1 MRNTLIKRSIITPKR
16 FHTIKLP
23 HQINQDPVKPR
34 LSQFSHA
41 LYNTLMISLST
52 FFLFN
57 IVYNNLQYQEIEQ
70 ELKLK
75 STTLENQIQTIV
87 DEKDKQLQ
95 QEQESSNKRWIHK
108 LKCW

>member
-1 MRNTLIKRSIITPKR
+1 M
-16 FHTIKLP
+16 
-23 HQINQDPVKPR
+23 KPR

-87 DEKDKQLQ
+87 DEKDKQLK

-108 LKCW
+108 LKFW

>member
-1 MRNTLIKRSIITPKR
+1 
-16 FHTIKLP
+16 
-23 HQINQDPVKPR
+23 
-34 LSQFSHA
+34 
-41 LYNTLMISLST
+41 MISLST

-87 DEKDKQLQ
+87 DEKDKQLK

-108 LKCW
+108 LKFW